1 MAKLFNNIRKQLVSE
16 QPSARRTS
24 NYLKYAIGE
33 IVLVVIGILIAL
45 QINNW
50 NEVRQNEEKIT
61 NILEDI
67 QKDLSDD
74 VLSANNVFNRY
85 ITNDSLYKLFLDD
98 KLPINSYR
106 YIYFYTNF
114 IIHKNGYLNL
124 TQNSNSIPKKYVGIY
139 KELNNLQINT
149 ARNISIFNDRIR
161 TTVYNNLDYLAK
173 NKAWFTD
180 WYQVGMTPEIEQFYR
195 TDMNYRNQTGLYMI
209 DLFNLTKDTNI
220 YKVKA
225 IDTYKKIDSLLGNK
239 TPIPDYMTY
248 QLADT
253 TLLKQL
259 TGHYKWLDGITDQNE
274 PAIVKLKNGNLFVGN
289 ETDKDS
295 DLRVLYWFKDKI
307 FFSGNTSAIFNFSI
321 ENGNTIFTIKVP
333 NGFQKWIKQ

>member
-50 NEVRQNEEKIT
+50 NETRQNEAKIT

-74 VLSANNVFNRY
+74 ILSANNVFNRY
-85 ITNDSLYKLFLDD
+85 ITNDSLYKLFLDN
-98 KLPINSYR
+98 KLPMNRYR

-139 KELNNLQINT
+139 KELNNLYINT
-149 ARNISIFNDRIR
+149 ARNITTFNDRIR

-180 WYQVGMTPEIEQFYR
+180 WYQVGMTPEIEQFYK

-209 DLFNLTKDTNI
+209 DLVNLTNDTNI

-225 IDTYKKIDSLLGNK
+225 IDMYKKMDSLLGHKN
-239 TPIPDYMTY
+239 PIPEQMTY
-248 QLADT
+248 QLKDT
-253 TLLKQL
+253 SQLKQL
-259 TGHYKWLDGITDQNE
+259 EGTYVWQEGLDYDKEKTVVVKVKHGALYSGYQSQKESDYNEFYWYKDMT
-274 PAIVKLKNGNLFVGN
+274 
-289 ETDKDS
+289 
-295 DLRVLYWFKDKI
+295 
-307 FFSGNTSAIFNFSI
+307 FFSGIFRSKFSS
-321 ENGNTIFTIKVP
+321 ENGKTGLTYIVP
-333 NGFQKWIKQ
+333 NGFQKWVKQ